1 MSGITAKYQDQLV
14 DGATLKHSI
23 YHSLAILSD
32 AGLNVLFQD
41 LEKHGILLESGKI
54 CSLKD
59 VCKAIHDLFGGELAG
74 LMMERIYKELR
85 V

>member
-1 MSGITAKYQDQLV
+1 LSGSTAKYQDLVV
-14 DGATLKHSI
+14 DGVVLKHAI
-23 YHSLAILSD
+23 QRGLAILGPT
-32 AGLNVLFQD
+32 GLIVLFQD
-41 LEKHGILLESGKI
+41 LERHGILLKSEKV

-74 LMMERIYKELR
+74 LMMERIYKELQ